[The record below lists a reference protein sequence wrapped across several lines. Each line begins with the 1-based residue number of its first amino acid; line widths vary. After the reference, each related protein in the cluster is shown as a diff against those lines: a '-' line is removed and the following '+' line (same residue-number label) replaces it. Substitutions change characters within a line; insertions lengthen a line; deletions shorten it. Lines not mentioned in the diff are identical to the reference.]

1 MLNATEAD
9 KFNRAAEFHSQTS
22 DETRPCIEVAGVL
35 VFTYIDDNGV
45 VRVSVHLDTTDV
57 AVHDTRGL
65 VPIRIVL
72 EDAVVFD
79 SEQEP
84 TPHTAT
90 PTDIAFN
97 GPEFDAEDR
106 NIEIRV
112 DETILVKM
120 AEKKCD
126 IDDWLDTGQEQ
137 RERWLNIVTGLIDRV
152 NRCEG
157 LLTMSTPARWRQPAI
172 QIAYDL
178 ITDARTEPYG
188 IAVHLRTVD
197 SGSEIC
203 SRRYFTADNMQFITA
218 DGRII
223 TDEPDIED
231 LLRGLVRD
239 LEIEMN
245 NLYHEFAG

>member
-9 KFNRAAEFHSQTS
+9 KSNRAAEFHPQTS

-45 VRVSVHLDTTDV
+45 VRVSVHLDTTDA
-57 AVHDTRGL
+57 AVHDIRGL

-72 EDAVVFD
+72 EDSVVFD
-79 SEQEP
+79 SEQDP

-90 PTDIAFN
+90 STDIAFN
-97 GPEFDAEDR
+97 GPEFNAEDR
-106 NIEIRV
+106 TIELRI

-120 AEKKCD
+120 AEENWD
-126 IDDWLDTGQEQ
+126 IDDWPHTD
-137 RERWLNIVTGLIDRV
+137 RERRKLWLNIVTGLIDRV
-152 NRCEG
+152 NRCDG

-178 ITDARTEPYG
+178 ITDACTQPRG
-188 IAVHLRTVD
+188 IAIHLRTVD
-197 SGSEIC
+197 TGSEIC
-203 SRRYFTADNMQFITA
+203 SRRYFNADDMQFITA
-218 DGRII
+218 DGRI

-239 LEIEMN
+239 LEVEIN
-245 NLYHEFAG
+245 NLYREFAD